1 MTDGVCHLCEE
12 TYTKRGMTRHLGSCL
27 PDTNDRGT
35 YHLRIAGERRS
46 DYWLHL
52 AVAETT
58 PLSTLDGFLRD
69 LWVECCNH
77 LSAFSID
84 DQRYERPY
92 DDDGMGG
99 VNRSQSMD
107 IELGSVAATVDSF
120 SYTYDFDSETALDVR
135 VVETGDWS
143 IPELEAD
150 GTETD
155 YEEVVLLARNH
166 QPDIDCEACGAPAT
180 TICQT
185 CLRDRGADA
194 WLCESCASTHEDDCD
209 RPRYLPVVNSP
220 RVGVC
225 GYRGPATVGS
235 ES

>member
-1 MTDGVCHLCEE
+1 MTDGTCHICTE
-12 TYTKRGMTRHLGSCL
+12 TYTKRGMSRHLSGCL
-27 PDTNDRGT
+27 PAVDDGPIS
-35 YHLRIAGERRS
+35 HLRITGERRS

-58 PLSTLDGFLRD
+58 PLSALDRFLRD

-77 LSAFSID
+77 LSAFTVD
-84 DQRYERPY
+84 DQRYERPH
-92 DDDGMGG
+92 DDAGMGG
-99 VNRSQSMD
+99 AYRAQSMD
-107 IELGSVAATVDSF
+107 VAFGSATASVDSF
-120 SYTYDFDSETALDVR
+120 SYTYDFGSETALDVR
-135 VVETGDWS
+135 VVETGDWPIS
-143 IPELEAD
+143 ELEAD

-155 YEEVVLLARNH
+155 YRGVVLLARNQ

-180 TICQT
+180 TVCQT
-185 CLRDRGADA
+185 CLRDPAAVA
-194 WLCESCASTHEDDCD
+194 WFCESCATAHEDGCD

-225 GYRGPATVGS
+225 GYRGPATVD

>member
-1 MTDGVCHLCEE
+1 MTDGTCHLCEE
-12 TYTKRGMTRHLGSCL
+12 TYTKRGMTRHLDSCL
-27 PDTNDRGT
+27 PDVDDGPI
-35 YHLRIAGERRS
+35 YHLRIVGQRRS

-52 AVAETT
+52 AVAGTT
-58 PLSTLDGFLRD
+58 PLSTIDGFLRD

-77 LSAFSID
+77 LSAFTID
-84 DQRYERPY
+84 DQRYEHPY
-92 DDDGMGG
+92 DEDGLGG
-99 VNRSQSMD
+99 ANRSQSMD
-107 IELGSVAATVDSF
+107 IKLGSVAATVNSF
-120 SYTYDFDSETALDVR
+120 SYTYDFGSETALDVR

-143 IPELEAD
+143 LSTLEAE
-150 GTETD
+150 GTETG
-155 YEEVVLLARNH
+155 YEGIVLLARNH
-166 QPDIDCEACGAPAT
+166 PPDIECETCGAPAT

-194 WLCESCASTHEDDCD
+194 WLCESCASTHEDGCD

-225 GYRGPATVGS
+225 GYRGPATLGS

>member
-1 MTDGVCHLCEE
+1 MTDGTCHLCEE
-12 TYTKRGMTRHLGSCL
+12 TYTKRGMSRHLGGCL
-27 PDTNDRGT
+27 PTADGEDS

-58 PLSTLDGFLRD
+58 LLSTLDRFLRD
-69 LWVECCNH
+69 CWVECCNH
-77 LSAFSID
+77 LSAFSIG
-84 DQRYERPY
+84 DQRYERPS
-92 DDDGMGG
+92 DDGRMGESH
-99 VNRSQSMD
+99 RAQSMD
-107 IELGSVAATVDSF
+107 VELGSVAARVDSF
-120 SYTYDFDSETALDVR
+120 DYTYDFGSETALDVR

-143 IPELEAD
+143 ISGLEAE

-155 YEEVVLLARNH
+155 YEGIVLLARNH
-166 QPDIDCEACGAPAT
+166 PPDIECEVCGASAT

-185 CLRDRGADA
+185 CLRDPAADA
-194 WLCESCASTHEDDCD
+194 WLCESCATNHESDCD

-225 GYRGPATVGS
+225 GYRGPAAIGS

>member
-1 MTDGVCHLCEE
+1 MTDGTCQLCEK
-12 TYTKRGMTRHLGSCL
+12 TYTNRGMGRHLGSCL
-27 PDTNDRGT
+27 PDVDDGPIW
-35 YHLRIAGERRS
+35 HLQVVGQRRS

-52 AVAETT
+52 AVADTT
-58 PLSTLDGFLRD
+58 LLSTLDEFLRD

-92 DDDGMGG
+92 DDSVAGG
-99 VNRSQSMD
+99 GHRTQSMAV
-107 IELGSVAATVDSF
+107 ELGSVATNDDSF
-120 SYTYDFDSETALDVR
+120 GYTYDFGSSTALDVR
-135 VVETGDWS
+135 VVGTGDWS
-143 IPELEAD
+143 MTALEAR

-155 YEEVVLLARNH
+155 HEGIVLLARNH
-166 QPDIDCEACGAPAT
+166 PPTIDCAACDASAT

-185 CLRDRGADA
+185 CLRDPAADA
-194 WLCESCASTHEDDCD
+194 WFCESCASTHENDCD
-209 RPRYLPVVNSP
+209 RAQYLPVVNSP

-235 ES
+235 D